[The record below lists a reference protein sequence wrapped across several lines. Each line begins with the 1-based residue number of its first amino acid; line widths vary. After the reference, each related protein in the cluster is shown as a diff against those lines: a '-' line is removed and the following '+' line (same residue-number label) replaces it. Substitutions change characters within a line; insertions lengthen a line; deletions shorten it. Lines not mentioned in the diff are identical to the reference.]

1 MGDERRAIGVAI
13 GTVGIDAPTWLRLAD
28 RIAELPVDR
37 VWIWDHLIGRGERPR
52 PALEALAL
60 AAAALARNEKIRIGT
75 LVLGV
80 TRRHCA
86 AVASWAATVASYAPG
101 RLTLGF
107 GAGGDAQEHRRLG
120 IPFPTA
126 ERRSALLGETLTTV
140 RALLE
145 GESGMRRPDPPIE
158 LLVAG
163 DREESIA
170 IAARAADAWVAP
182 VATFSRSLASLRRAE
197 AQFGRSPRSVR
208 AMVLQ
213 ELGARE
219 VLRESPFGNDPVGW
233 WSAHRADGADGGIVT
248 VRSEEDA
255 EALGPLLGHLR

>member
-28 RIAELPVDR
+28 CIAELPVDR

-120 IPFPTA
+120 IPFPNA
-126 ERRSALLGETLTTV
+126 ERRS
-140 RALLE
+140 ALLE

-182 VATFSRSLASLRRAE
+182 VATFSRGLASLRRAE